1 MSAMF
6 LPLFSVPP
14 RNGFIKR
21 CRSFQVV
28 YVCWLY
34 EKTRNERQHPTR
46 GNSLTAP
53 VRALTHKP
61 RTGNCRARQG
71 RLGPGNSP
79 GQPVRGVSSRE
90 LTGAAS
96 QGQNTVIWC
105 CSFIVVPY
113 PWRAHVGCSSG
124 PTPELHDSSSTVF
137 KKLLIHNT
145 SIRTVGSK
153 LCLAI
158 NRAMWYLCLCSSL

>member
-1 MSAMF
+1 M
-6 LPLFSVPP
+6 
-14 RNGFIKR
+14 
-21 CRSFQVV
+21 
-28 YVCWLY
+28 
-34 EKTRNERQHPTR
+34 
-46 GNSLTAP
+46 
-53 VRALTHKP
+53 
-61 RTGNCRARQG
+61 
-71 RLGPGNSP
+71 
-79 GQPVRGVSSRE
+79 VSSKGAGLFKWCMFADSMRKPEMNVSTRPGKQLNCLSPCSHAQAANRQLSGLAGASRARE

-124 PTPELHDSSSTVF
+124 PTPGLHDPSSTVF

-158 NRAMWYLCLCSSL
+158 NRAM